1 MTHRPPKPRGPPFVR
16 LANGP
21 STYRLSEDAF
31 RPLLKHELM
40 KGGVQGW
47 EKMPDMTDSDPIS
60 FQFKGIKSDNDDYDL
75 LGYVKAET
83 LRGRSNW
90 RDRCLPSS
98 GRSASGSTSSS
109 QLHRL

>member
-1 MTHRPPKPRGPPFVR
+1 MTHRPPKPRGPPFVK

-21 STYRLSEDAF
+21 STYGLSEDAF

-83 LRGRSNW
+83 LREALELARPMFAEFRQKCQRINVEFTV
-90 RDRCLPSS
+90 R
-98 GRSASGSTSSS
+98 
-109 QLHRL
+109 